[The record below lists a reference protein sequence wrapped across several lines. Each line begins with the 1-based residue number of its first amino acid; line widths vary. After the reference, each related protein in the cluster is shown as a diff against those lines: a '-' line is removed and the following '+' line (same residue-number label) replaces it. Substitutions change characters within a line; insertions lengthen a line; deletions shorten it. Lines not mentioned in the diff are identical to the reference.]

1 MANGFGIYNYING
14 DLYEEDFVD
23 NRKHGQGKVLFVVIK
38 VISLVNGEMT
48 CRMVMESIIKIFN
61 QFIKEI

>member
-1 MANGFGIYNYING
+1 MVFEYIIILMEIYMKEIFLIIESMVREN
-14 DLYEEDFVD
+14 
-23 NRKHGQGKVLFVVIK
+23 LFVVIK